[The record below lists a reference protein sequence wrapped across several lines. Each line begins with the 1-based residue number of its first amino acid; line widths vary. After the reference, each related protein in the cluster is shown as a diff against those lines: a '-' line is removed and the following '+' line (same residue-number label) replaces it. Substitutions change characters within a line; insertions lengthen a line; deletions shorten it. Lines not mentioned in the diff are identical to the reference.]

1 MTFKLKEM
9 KEKTVLKLLILFIL
23 IYPKTNYATVSD
35 TLINDTICLDVK
47 TVEHLSKSTELYY
60 LCKSDQKDNEEEI
73 KLLRQV
79 IEEKQTQ
86 ENLHQGVLSQAR
98 NEVTKLRRQRTLL
111 SVGLGGALVSII
123 VLVF

>member
-98 NEVTKLRRQRTLL
+98 NEVNKLRRQRTFL

>member
-1 MTFKLKEM
+1 M

-98 NEVTKLRRQRTLL
+98 NEVNKLRRQRTFL

>member
-1 MTFKLKEM
+1 M